1 MLNYKKRRKNKM
13 KKYLVFTT
21 IIGLLVVSYIFSFAQ
36 QKQLPQVKAQQKI
49 IINEPSIRKIISA
62 ENDKSQPSNSRIQ
75 RYRVVYETTKGET
88 NTMIIQTEE
97 NEKGEI
103 LKAQIISVPKFASPS
118 IEMKCPPEKP
128 FQHCIVILDMRT
140 GWKKYIC
147 WCSAYR

>member
-1 MLNYKKRRKNKM
+1 M

-36 QKQLPQVKAQQKI
+36 QKQLQKVKAEQKI

-62 ENDKSQPSNSRIQ
+62 ENDKSQPPDSRIQ

-88 NTMIIQTEE
+88 NTIIIQTEE

-103 LKAQIISVPKFASPS
+103 LKAQIISAPKAASPS
-118 IEMKCPPEKP
+118 VVIKCPPERP
-128 FQHCIVILDMRT
+128 FLQCMVIIDWPSGIKR
-140 GWKKYIC
+140 YIC
-147 WCSAYR
+147 WCSASR